1 MLRKTAI
8 TNVVFALSFAGVGLI
23 ASAGTVRAQS
33 INWNWT
39 GFSIYGGVGGSWV
52 DGDISV
58 SDTTRHSRRDTCEA
72 IPNARKFKGKCRTR
86 RFRRRRPISN
96 DIFSNFDSE
105 IGILGTIGVGADI
118 EPIPG
123 LVVGVFADVDMSN
136 AEGNFSATSTN
147 RRRRRNTILNGEMEH
162 DYSWTIGWRAGL
174 LSLDRS
180 TLVYVLAGY
189 SEVNFDNPTFTIATI
204 RGRRFPAVQHALPDQ
219 FEGLTLGVG
228 TEVKLSNVW
237 SLKLEGRYTDLNSQ
251 TLSYANSVTRSIPGR
266 IFEKGCKGPKG
277 SDCQRFRNFT
287 SRSRGTVDID
297 PEIWSARIVLSFKL
311 N

>member
-1 MLRKTAI
+1 MLRKTAV
-8 TNVVFALSFAGVGLI
+8 TNTVAAILSIGAAMI
-23 ASAGTVRAQS
+23 ASPGPVHAQE

-39 GFSIYGGVGGSWV
+39 GFSVYGGVGGSWI

-58 SDTTRHSRRDTCEA
+58 SDRTRHSRRDTCVA
-72 IPNARKFKGKCRTR
+72 IPDTGKRRGKCRTR
-86 RFRRRRPISN
+86 RFRPRRPIRN
-96 DIFSNFDSE
+96 DIFSNFDSD
-105 IGILGTIGVGADI
+105 IGVLGTIGVGADF
-118 EPIPG
+118 EPVPG
-123 LVVGVFADVDMSN
+123 IVLGLFADVDVSS
-136 AEGNFSATSTN
+136 AEGSFSATSTN
-147 RRRRRNTILNGEMEH
+147 RRRRNRTSLYGEMEH
-162 DYSWTIGWRAGL
+162 DYSWTIGGRAGL

-189 SEVNFDNPTFTIATI
+189 SEVNFDDPSFTIATI

-251 TLSYANSVTRSIPGR
+251 TLRYADTATRSVAGR
-266 IFEKGCKGPKG
+266 VFEHGCKGPKG
-277 SDCQRFRNFT
+277 SDCQRFRNFR
-287 SRSRGTVDID
+287 SRSAGTVDID